1 MASFSVLNNI
11 ASVNA
16 QANVAATQINLSKAL
31 TRLSSGLPHQ
41 QLR

>member
-16 QANVAATQINLSKAL
+16 QANLTGTQINLSKAL
-31 TRLSSGLPHQ
+31 TRL
-41 QLR
+41 